1 MPAATALLWG
11 ILRVAGM
18 TGSSCYVINHAFFEG
33 F

>member
-18 TGSSCYVINHAFFEG
+18 AVSSCLRHQPRIF
-33 F
+33 